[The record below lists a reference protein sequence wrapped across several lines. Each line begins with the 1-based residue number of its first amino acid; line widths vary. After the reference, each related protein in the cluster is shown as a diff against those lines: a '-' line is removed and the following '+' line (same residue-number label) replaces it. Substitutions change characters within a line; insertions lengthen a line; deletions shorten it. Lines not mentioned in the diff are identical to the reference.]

1 MKCQTLRARPRSA
14 SSQGLLPRAGERFI
28 LCAAQGQWWGKMFL
42 QIDSVLTTMEV
53 RSVVEL
59 ARQTRFIDGRASSL
73 DNSTKNDLMQ
83 DPRDP
88 LGQRASQIVLTAIQR
103 NEAARDFL
111 WPNRI
116 AVPQFLRYGPGMTYG
131 AHVDVAFMNLAT
143 QPLRSDVSCTVFLSD
158 PADYEGGELV
168 IHLGTETVR
177 LKGSAGSAVFYPSTT
192 LHEVT
197 PVASGE
203 RLVMMTFIES
213 QLPDAAQRE
222 LLYTLNEVRALE
234 GLNMQWH
241 NRMSLESVI
250 ANLLRMWVR

>member
-1 MKCQTLRARPRSA
+1 
-14 SSQGLLPRAGERFI
+14 
-28 LCAAQGQWWGKMFL
+28 MFL
-42 QIDSVLTTMEV
+42 QIDNLLAAAEVQSVT
-53 RSVVEL
+53 EL
-59 ARQTRFIDGRASSL
+59 ARRTRFINGRASNPRNTTQNNL
-73 DNSTKNDLMQ
+73 IQ
-83 DPRDP
+83 DPTDP
-88 LGQRASQIVLTAIQR
+88 VGQRASQIVLGAIQR
-103 NEAARDFL
+103 SEEARNFL

-116 AVPQFLRYGPGMTYG
+116 AVPQFLRYGQGMTYG
-131 AHVDVAFMNLAT
+131 AHVDAALMNLAA

-158 PADYEGGELV
+158 PAGYEGGELV

-177 LKGSAGSAVFYPSTT
+177 IKGGAGSAVFYPSTT
-192 LHEVT
+192 LHEVA
-197 PVASGE
+197 PVAAGE
-203 RLVMMTFIES
+203 RLVMITFIES